1 VIVSESAALLDAL
14 HDESSSGR
22 ILGIARVALHQR
34 DPDAVCSRYFEGLK
48 KSIAENP
55 PPYGDNAYGELYR
68 EASADA
74 QWLAISLMTNAEREG
89 DGAGRLWS
97 LAACSTDE
105 PVRQQLK
112 RHAIDES
119 HHALA
124 YLSLLDLVFPGI
136 VAPAFRTQLDELSP
150 RYSMGQA
157 PRPVEGSPY
166 AHAPSLDDF
175 VQMNIAEIRTTIHH
189 SLQRAAIARHCPP
202 VNLPRA
208 TRILDSLLRDELN
221 HVAYTAILIEQRAAM
236 GSTKTFEGLFCQ
248 RVCDFNRITTTEL
261 ASATFAVCAT
271 CTQ

>member
-1 VIVSESAALLDAL
+1 VSEPAALLDAFQA
-14 HDESSSGR
+14 ESSIGR
-22 ILGIARVALHQR
+22 ILGVARVALRHR
-34 DPDAVCSRYFEGLK
+34 DPRAACPRYFEGLK
-48 KSIAENP
+48 RAIADDP
-55 PPYGDNAYGELYR
+55 PPFGQDAYGEVYR

-105 PVRQQLK
+105 AVRRQLK

-136 VAPAFRTQLDELSP
+136 VEPAFRAQLDGLSP
-150 RYSMGQA
+150 RYGTGQR
-157 PRPVEGSPY
+157 PMPVEGSPY
-166 AHAPSLDDF
+166 AHAPSLDDY

-189 SLQRAAIARHCPP
+189 GLQRAAIASHCPP
-202 VNLPRA
+202 ANLPRA

-236 GSTKTFEGLFCQ
+236 GSKQALEGLFCK
-248 RVCDFNRITTTEL
+248 RVCDFNLITRTEL
-261 ASATFAVCAT
+261 ASGTFAVCAT
-271 CTQ
+271 CAQ